1 MAAGSAA
8 DDFEVLRTDFWSAS
22 RTTTGD
28 EVRVFIIVQWWVR
41 VEIDQHFFY

>member
-8 DDFEVLRTDFWSAS
+8 DDFEVLCTDFWPAS
-22 RTTTGD
+22 RATGD
-28 EVRVFIIVQWWVR
+28 EVWVFVLVQNWVR